1 MSLWRCSVSVVVT
14 GILTIGRKIFGYPKY
29 YSPRVPH
36 GGTKATQ
43 ARLVWPGFHSWT
55 QGEFADRSKNPVV

>member
-1 MSLWRCSVSVVVT
+1 MSLWRCSVSVALT

-43 ARLVWPGFHSWT
+43 ARLVCPGFHSRP
-55 QGEFADRSKNPVV
+55 GESSRIGSKNPVV